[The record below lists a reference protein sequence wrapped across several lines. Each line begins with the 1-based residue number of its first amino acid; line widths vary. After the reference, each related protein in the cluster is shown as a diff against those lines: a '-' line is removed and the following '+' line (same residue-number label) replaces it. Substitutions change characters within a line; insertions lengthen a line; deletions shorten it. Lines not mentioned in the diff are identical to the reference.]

1 MKIEERID
9 MYIGEAKSK
18 KVNFPRMNN
27 LQLLKVKHVF
37 KNIMDFGDNAHRIDK
52 NSFTIDVVYSKNV
65 EIAKSFKLVTTTQKA
80 PKGMYGLEN
89 LKDEERM
96 LVYPTQLGLHLM
108 AALQQ
113 HKELRTDKRIEP

>member
-18 KVNFPRMNN
+18 KVKFPRMNN

-37 KNIMDFGDNAHRIDK
+37 KNIMEFGDNTIDK
-52 NSFTIDVVYSKNV
+52 NSFTIDVVYSKDV
-65 EIAKSFKLVTTTQKA
+65 EIAKSYKLVTTTQKA
-80 PKGMYGLEN
+80 PKGMYGYEN

-108 AALQQ
+108 AAMQQ
-113 HKELRTDKRIEP
+113 HKELRTDKRIKL